1 MLKRISPGILLLLAS
16 LLITVMLG
24 EGSFRV
30 LLWAQNGFSTDPVY
44 KELKQKSRAAGVSSE
59 TFNIYYFGGSSMQG
73 EPYPPSL
80 SIPALVSYLFDGKLL
95 DKPIRSVNLAG
106 SGRDIEYNLIRMQTI
121 AEHPTAFHPSLF
133 VVYSGHNE
141 FLKYERPYSSPPV
154 VTLARY
160 SKLVE
165 FMMRALDRYDLT
177 IDDRRL
183 FDEPLMNDAQF
194 NSVLD
199 AYGGTVTSMV
209 EAAKSID
216 IPILLS
222 TVAGNYADWQP
233 NRSSSCRREEDH
245 PELIRLMEAAT
256 EAERAEDLRLAAQY
270 YAKAVDLCPGFA
282 EAIFRQ
288 ARLYRR
294 LGQNDEAWKL
304 FQKAVDSDG
313 MPLRASSRQ
322 NDFIRGLPA
331 NSHLI
336 LIDVVQ
342 GLRAQT
348 PDGLIGDN
356 LMIDGHHPNLS
367 GYLEIAKM
375 FARGVH
381 DHFGV
386 TGNLR
391 EPTAAEV
398 AEQLGFDG
406 SAQLAVLV
414 SRGRWMTRMA
424 TWRYDPA
431 ERFARAR
438 DNFMKASRID
448 PDSYKPDLG
457 LAIIA
462 FLQKDPAQ
470 AEAHLAR
477 ARQKDK
483 REVDKYLKISWIR
496 RVLARAYQR

>member
-1 MLKRISPGILLLLAS
+1 MLLLAS
-16 LLITVMLG
+16 LLITVMLA
-24 EGSFRV
+24 EGSIRV
-30 LLWAQNGFSTDPVY
+30 LLWVQNDFSTDPIY
-44 KELKQKSRAAGVSSE
+44 TELRQRSRAAGVSPE

-80 SIPALVSYLFDGKLL
+80 SIPELLSYIFDGKLV

-106 SGRDIEYNLIRMQTI
+106 SGRDIEYNLIQMETI
-121 AEHPTAFHPSLF
+121 VEHPNEFQPSLF

-141 FLKYERPYSSPPV
+141 FLKYERPYSSPLV
-154 VTLARY
+154 VTLAKY

-165 FMMRALDRYDLT
+165 FFVRALDRYDLT

-183 FDEPLMNDAQF
+183 FDEPLMNDSQF

-199 AYGGTVTSMV
+199 AYGEAVTSMV
-209 EAAKSID
+209 GAAKSID
-216 IPILLS
+216 VPILLS

-233 NRSSSCRREEDH
+233 NRSSSCRRAEDH
-245 PELIRLMEAAT
+245 PELMRLMESAM
-256 EAERAEDLRLAAQY
+256 EAERGGDLQLAAQD
-270 YAKAVDLCPGFA
+270 YAKAVNICPGFA

-288 ARLYRR
+288 ARLYRL

-313 MPLRASSRQ
+313 MPLRATSRQ

-331 NSHLI
+331 DSHLI

-342 GLRAQT
+342 GLRDQAQ
-348 PDGLIGDN
+348 DGLIGDN

-367 GYLEIAKM
+367 GYLEISKM
-375 FARGVH
+375 FARGIH

-386 TGNLR
+386 TKDLR
-391 EPTAAEV
+391 EPTVAEV
-398 AEQLGFDG
+398 AEQLGFDE
-406 SAQLAVLV
+406 SAQFGVFI

-438 DNFMKASRID
+438 DNFIKASRIN

-457 LAIIA
+457 LAVVA
-462 FLQKDPAQ
+462 FLQKDLSQ

-483 REVDKYLKISWIR
+483 LEVDNYLKIAWIR
-496 RVLARAYQR
+496 KVLARAYQR